1 MTIREK
7 LIDIAIYNKGEF
19 KDTLNFIKSK
29 KPIADSNR
37 DYSNYT
43 SKIVTIL
50 DTIIHIF
57 LKHLTIHRLLFF
69 IMEI

>member
-43 SKIVTIL
+43 SKIVTI
-50 DTIIHIF
+50 
-57 LKHLTIHRLLFF
+57 
-69 IMEI
+69 

>member
-43 SKIVTIL
+43 SKIV
-50 DTIIHIF
+50 

>member
-29 KPIADSNR
+29 NQ
-37 DYSNYT
+37 
-43 SKIVTIL
+43 
-50 DTIIHIF
+50 
-57 LKHLTIHRLLFF
+57 
-69 IMEI
+69 